1 MNGKVPL
8 KAIELA
14 IYNKGR
20 HDISETDMEA
30 VREVQ
35 NRQDWKVRRGAFGDY
50 IVQANGFDVAGT
62 YELLNAQAIV
72 ANAIDRQILLTKV
85 DNLIEQ
91 NKRLESIVR
100 SYLKASTVNTSP
112 DAHKI

>member
-8 KAIELA
+8 KAVELA
-14 IYNKGR
+14 IYDKGR
-20 HDISETDMEA
+20 HNIEETDMDA
-30 VREVQ
+30 VRGIQ

-50 IVQANGFDVAGT
+50 IVQANGFDIGGT
-62 YELLNAQAIV
+62 YDLTNAQALV
-72 ANAIDRQILLTKV
+72 ANAIDRQILLVKV

-91 NKRLESIVR
+91 NKRLEAIVR